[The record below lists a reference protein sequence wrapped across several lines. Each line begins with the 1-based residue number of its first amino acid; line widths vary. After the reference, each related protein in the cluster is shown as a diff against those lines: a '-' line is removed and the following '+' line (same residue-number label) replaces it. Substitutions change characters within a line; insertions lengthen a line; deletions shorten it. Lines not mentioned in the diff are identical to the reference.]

1 MIDESDIDGLDSIR
15 KLKEKAEQKLG
26 IATSLIEFIVKST
39 AEQLNDSVE
48 IKLEIKNSKQIIIEI
63 NRDSFFSKLT
73 VPEELYITY
82 NIPKS

>member
-1 MIDESDIDGLDSIR
+1 MIDESDINGLDSIR